1 MEKMKKIDDQQVDQ
15 FYTDV
20 DGSVWP
26 EETWET
32 FDGRKILVK
41 DLEPEHAKNIIRM
54 ILRCDRIQNLQYREM
69 MKVLETLFAQV
80 EKENSN
86 QLLN

>member
-1 MEKMKKIDDQQVDQ
+1 MTNPKSINDQQVDM
-15 FYTDV
+15 FYTDHE
-20 DGSVWP
+20 GKVWP

-54 ILRCDRIQNLQYREM
+54 ILRSNKQDMDGVHAMAEA
-69 MKVLETLFAQV
+69 LETLIAQI
-80 EKENSN
+80 ELQKSG